1 MRLSLKTGRF
11 IDNGNQKHLLA
22 RKNENCLHVELLF
35 MT

>member
-11 IDNGNQKHLLA
+11 IDNGNQEHLLA
-22 RKNENCLHVELLF
+22 PENENCLHLELLF